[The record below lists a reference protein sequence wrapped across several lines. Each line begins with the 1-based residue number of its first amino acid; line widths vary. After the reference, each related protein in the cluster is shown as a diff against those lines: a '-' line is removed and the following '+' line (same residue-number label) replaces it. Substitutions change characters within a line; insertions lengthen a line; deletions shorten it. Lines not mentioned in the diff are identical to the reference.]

1 MDKSGKI
8 DEQELLESFQ
18 LLDVRISAGE
28 LSKMMAELDD
38 DGNGLLD
45 FNEYVMVG
53 DMIVSG
59 HKALKP

>member
-8 DEQELLESFQ
+8 DEQELFESFQ
-18 LLDVRISAGE
+18 LLDVRISAEE

-53 DMIVSG
+53 DMMVTGI
-59 HKALKP
+59 KL